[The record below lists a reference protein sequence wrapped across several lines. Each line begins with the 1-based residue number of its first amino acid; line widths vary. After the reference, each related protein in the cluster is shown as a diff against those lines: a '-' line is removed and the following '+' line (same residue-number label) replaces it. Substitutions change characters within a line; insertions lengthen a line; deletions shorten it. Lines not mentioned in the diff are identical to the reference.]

1 MVPICYRFYLQFCQ
15 PAGWKLMTQKQQPTF
30 FVSVLTDIDADRH
43 YCACLTFT
51 EDVVV
56 DPPKVDEDDTD
67 DSSPDPALVRASSMF
82 APKSLVLVSRLDYFE
97 VFRVCSLILQNFYL
111 GYIPYK
117 LKYYGPFV

>member
-1 MVPICYRFYLQFCQ
+1 
-15 PAGWKLMTQKQQPTF
+15 MTQKQQPTF

-56 DPPKVDEDDTD
+56 DPPKMDEDDPE
-67 DSSPDPALVRASSMF
+67 DSANDPALVRASNMF

-97 VFRVCSLILQNFYL
+97 VFRVRA
-111 GYIPYK
+111 
-117 LKYYGPFV
+117 